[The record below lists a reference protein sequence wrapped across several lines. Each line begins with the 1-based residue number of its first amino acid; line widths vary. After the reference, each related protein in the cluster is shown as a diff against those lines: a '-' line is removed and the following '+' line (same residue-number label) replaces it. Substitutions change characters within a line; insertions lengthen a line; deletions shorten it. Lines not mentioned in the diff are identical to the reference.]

1 MPAVSGHQLTSS
13 LLCVSNHDDKRRA
26 LAWEEREIDRR
37 HILPSTRVEQNSFS
51 SSFSFL
57 TGDSFFFSLSFVNF
71 IFMDLPKILVIDFT
85 IIMRWIN
92 AQSFCPRATFKNKIV
107 KR

>member
-1 MPAVSGHQLTSS
+1 MLVCLLCQAHQLTSS
-13 LLCVSNHDDKRRA
+13 LLCVSNYDDKRGA

-57 TGDSFFFSLSFVNF
+57 TGDSYFFFFSFVNL
-71 IFMDLPKILVIDFT
+71 IFMDLLNILVIDFT
-85 IIMRWIN
+85 IIMRWKN
-92 AQSFCPRATFKNKIV
+92 AQSFCPRATF
-107 KR
+107 